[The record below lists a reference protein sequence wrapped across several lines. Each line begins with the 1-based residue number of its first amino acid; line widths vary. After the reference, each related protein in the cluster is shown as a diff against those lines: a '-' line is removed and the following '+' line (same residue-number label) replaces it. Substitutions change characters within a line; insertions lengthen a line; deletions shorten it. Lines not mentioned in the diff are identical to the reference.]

1 MKIVRATFLSIRG
14 VPDGTYD
21 FPQQTAGSAN
31 SPIIVTGPEAS
42 GKTRFLEALLAT
54 KEAIGPYGPMIDG
67 ATWLEPGK
75 QLAKIMLTLAL
86 DEEERQYAGTSDNI
100 VEGEATFLAER
111 VRRDADEGLVAL
123 LSRYE
128 HGPDA
133 GKIEYFPSSR
143 RLSPLGPYH
152 GTGVIEQRLQRALKD
167 PTKYGFVVRFLRDLP
182 QDPALTKAFSQQ
194 LERLSPSCRYVAG
207 EPQRGLPRCF
217 SSRGGAAANISELS
231 ETEQQ
236 AVLIAATAV
245 NIGLS
250 RSIVLL
256 DRPEIGTNSGRV
268 AEFVEALSLLGRDNQ
283 VIMATSTP
291 EFLAVVPKA
300 NVIRLE
306 GT

>member
-21 FPQQTAGSAN
+21 FRHPASGAAN
-31 SPIIVTGPEAS
+31 SPIIVTGGEAS

-54 KEAIGPYGPMIDG
+54 KEAIGPYGPMMDG
-67 ATWLEPGK
+67 ATWLEPTK
-75 QLAKIMLTLAL
+75 QLAKVMLTFAL
-86 DEEERQYAGTSDNI
+86 DEEERQYAGTSDNL
-100 VEGEATFLAER
+100 VDGEATFLSER

-128 HGPDA
+128 HGPEA

-182 QDPALTKAFSQQ
+182 QDSAMTKTFSGQ
-194 LERLSPSCRYVAG
+194 LERLSASCRYVAG

-217 SSRGGAAANISELS
+217 SSRGGPVANISELS

-236 AVLIAATAV
+236 AVLVAATAA

-250 RSIVLL
+250 RSIVLI
-256 DRPEIGTNSGRV
+256 DRPELGTNPGRA
-268 AEFVEALSLLGRDNQ
+268 AEFVEALSLLGQDNQ
-283 VIMATSTP
+283 VFMATAVP
-291 EFLAVVPKA
+291 EFLAAVPKA
-300 NVIRLE
+300 NIIRLE

>member
-1 MKIVRATFLSIRG
+1 VKIIRATFLSIRG

-21 FPQQTAGSAN
+21 LAHPVSGAPN
-31 SPIIVTGPEAS
+31 SMVLVTGPEAS

-54 KEAIGPYGPMIDG
+54 KEAIGPYGPMIEG
-67 ATWLEPGK
+67 GTWLRPGN
-75 QLAKIMLTLAL
+75 QTAKIMVTYAL
-86 DEEERQYAGTSDNI
+86 DEEERQYAGTSDHI
-100 VEGEATFLAER
+100 VDGEATFLAER

-123 LSRYE
+123 LARYE
-128 HGPDA
+128 HGPGS
-133 GKIEYFPSSR
+133 GKVEYFPSSR

-182 QDPALTKAFSQQ
+182 QDPATTKAFSQQ

-217 SSRGGAAANISELS
+217 SSRGGPAATISELS

-236 AVLIAATAV
+236 AVLFAATAV

-250 RSIVLL
+250 RSLVFI
-256 DRPEIGTNSGRV
+256 DRPELGTSPLRA
-268 AEFVEALSLLGRDNQ
+268 AEFVEALSSLGQDNQ
-283 VIMATSTP
+283 VIMASSSP
-291 EFLAVVPKA
+291 EFLAVLPKA
-300 NVIRLE
+300 NIIRLE

>member
-1 MKIVRATFLSIRG
+1 VKILRATFLSIRG

-21 FPQQTAGSAN
+21 FAN
-31 SPIIVTGPEAS
+31 PISGAPNSLLLVTGPEAS

-54 KEAIGPYGPMIDG
+54 KEAIGPYGPMIEG
-67 ATWLEPGK
+67 ATWLKPGS
-75 QLAKIMLTLAL
+75 QLAKIMISFAL
-86 DEEERQYAGTSDNI
+86 DEEERQYAGSSDNI
-100 VEGEATFLAER
+100 VDGEATFLAER

-128 HGPDA
+128 HGPSS
-133 GKIEYFPSSR
+133 GKVEYFPSSR

-152 GTGVIEQRLQRALKD
+152 GVGVIEQRLQRAQKD
-167 PTKYGFVVRFLRDLP
+167 PTKYGFVVRFLRELP
-182 QDPALTKAFSQQ
+182 QDPGAQKAFSKQ
-194 LERLSPSCRYVAG
+194 LERLSPSCRFVAG

-217 SSRGGAAANISELS
+217 SSRGGPAATISELS

-250 RSIVLL
+250 RSLVLI
-256 DRPEIGTNSGRV
+256 DRPELSTSPGRA
-268 AEFVEALSLLGRDNQ
+268 AEFVEALSLLGDDNQ
-283 VIMATSTP
+283 VIMASSGP
-291 EFLAVVPKA
+291 EFIAAMPKA